1 MKVSVS
7 DPERL
12 ARSES
17 GLGRQDQDDVFHR
30 LRTLLYSGI
39 EVTGGNWWGGIP
51 LGAHQ
56 CGFFRLAPWRG
67 GEAKGRLAEL
77 DFFST

>member
-17 GLGRQDQDDVFHR
+17 GVGRQVQGYVFHR
-30 LRTLLYSGI
+30 LGTLDEQRVKREKS
-39 EVTGGNWWGGIP
+39 
-51 LGAHQ
+51 
-56 CGFFRLAPWRG
+56 
-67 GEAKGRLAEL
+67 
-77 DFFST
+77 